1 MNPGAH
7 VEWEFESE
15 IERELC
21 HRGWVRAGGH
31 YRPELGL
38 DTAEL
43 ETFIGRSQ
51 IKRWDKLIDLYGGQ
65 EETQRQ
71 FAKRLAAEIDSR
83 GVLDVLRRGVKD
95 RGVQIDLA
103 YFRPGHT
110 LAADALGDYRANVLT
125 VARQVHF
132 STRNAKQS
140 VDLVLFVNGLPV
152 ATIELKN
159 PNSGQNVDD
168 AIAQYR
174 ARDPKELL
182 FAKRSVSISPSIRI
196 GRSLPLAWPVT
207 ILSSCRST
215 SVRTAR
221 G

>member
-1 MNPGAH
+1 MAWTRQNWRRLSVGA
-7 VEWEFESE
+7 E
-15 IERELC
+15 
-21 HRGWVRAGGH
+21 
-31 YRPELGL
+31 
-38 DTAEL
+38 
-43 ETFIGRSQ
+43 

-132 STRNAKQS
+132 ST
-140 VDLVLFVNGLPV
+140 VM
-152 ATIELKN
+152 
-159 PNSGQNVDD
+159 
-168 AIAQYR
+168 
-174 ARDPKELL
+174 
-182 FAKRSVSISPSIRI
+182 RSSPSIWCC
-196 GRSLPLAWPVT
+196 S
-207 ILSSCRST
+207 
-215 SVRTAR
+215 
-221 G
+221 